1 MKLQG
6 WIIMLTAMVMFLSLL
21 GLPIGFDSILNAIGA
36 DIDSDT
42 TQVNSIDIE
51 NSSFWS
57 KIFGDNGILVL
68 LGLGAVVTIG
78 LFARGYD
85 PSLIVIPFIIFAGG
99 VYIVAFS
106 SIISYVITFNQSW
119 MTKIISIIFGALMVG
134 YIVACV
140 DYFAGR

>member
-119 MTKIISIIFGALMVG
+119 MTKVISVIFGALMVG

>member
-6 WIIMLTAMVMFLSLL
+6 WIIMLTGMVMFLSLL
-21 GLPIGFDSILNAIGA
+21 GLPIGFDSILNSIGV

-42 TQVNSIDIE
+42 AEINSIDIE
-51 NSSFWS
+51 DSNFWS
-57 KIFGDNGILVL
+57 KIFGDNGILIL

-106 SIISYVITFNQSW
+106 SIISYVITFNQPW
-119 MTKIISIIFGALMVG
+119 MTKIIGVIFGALMVG